1 MDFELTAEQE
11 LARRTAREF
20 AEAEIAPVIARY
32 DEAEEFPAEL
42 IAKLG
47 GLGFMGALVPP
58 EYGGAGLDY
67 VAYALVVEELSRV
80 DGSIGI
86 TMWAHNSLCTNHIY
100 TFGTE
105 AQRERYVPPLA
116 RGEVLGAWG
125 LTEPGSGSD
134 AAAMRTTAVET
145 EDAFVLDGTK
155 AFITNG
161 SVAGT
166 AVVMAKTD
174 PAAGGRGIS
183 AFILERGMPGFRPGQ
198 RYRKLGLH
206 ASDTVELVLEGVRAP
221 RASLLGERN
230 RGFQDTKKVLEG
242 GRVAMA
248 AMAVGLAQGALDL
261 AVAYAKERQAF
272 GQPIGQFQGIRG
284 MLADLATEVE
294 AARLLTLRAAYGKDQ
309 GRPVMREASM
319 AKVFASEVA
328 VRCATQGRPG
338 PWWLRLHAGVPGR
351 ALLPGRQALRDRRG
365 DVGGPAHGHRAAPP
379 RVPLAPE
386 ARDGPRRRPW
396 LPQSATRRG

>member
-20 AEAEIAPVIARY
+20 AEAEIAPAIARY

-42 IAKLG
+42 VAKLG
-47 GLGFMGALVPP
+47 ALGFMGALLPG

-67 VAYALVVEELSRV
+67 VAYALVVEELSRA
-80 DGSIGI
+80 DGSVGI

-100 TFGTE
+100 SFGTE
-105 AQRERYVPPLA
+105 AQRERYLPALA
-116 RGEVLGAWG
+116 RGEILGAWG

-134 AAAMRTTAVET
+134 AAAMRTTAREEGDV
-145 EDAFVLDGTK
+145 FVLDGTK

-174 PAAGGRGIS
+174 PGAGGRGVS
-183 AFILERGMPGFRPGQ
+183 AFILERGMPGFRAGQ

-206 ASDTVELVLEGVRAP
+206 ASDTAELVFEGVRVP
-221 RASLLGERN
+221 RANLLGERD
-230 RGFQDTKKVLEG
+230 RGFQETKKVLEG
-242 GRVAMA
+242 GRIAMA
-248 AMAVGLAQGALDL
+248 AMGVGLAQGALDH
-261 AVAYAKERQAF
+261 AVRYAKERQAF
-272 GQPIGQFQGIRG
+272 GQPIAAFQGIRAI
-284 MLADLATEVE
+284 LADLATEVE
-294 AARLLTLRAAYGKDQ
+294 AARLLTLRAAYVKDQ

-328 VRCATQGRPG
+328 VRCASKAVQVHGGYGYTREFPVERFYRDAKLCEIGEGTSEIQRMVI
-338 PWWLRLHAGVPGR
+338 AR
-351 ALLPGRQALRDRRG
+351 ALLESR
-365 DVGGPAHGHRAAPP
+365 
-379 RVPLAPE
+379 
-386 ARDGPRRRPW
+386 
-396 LPQSATRRG
+396 

>member
-32 DEAEEFPAEL
+32 DESEEFPAEL

-47 GLGFMGALVPP
+47 ALGFLGALIPP

-80 DGSIGI
+80 DGSVGI

-100 TFGTE
+100 SVGTA

-125 LTEPGSGSD
+125 LTEPGAGSD
-134 AAAMRTTAVET
+134 AAAIQTRAVE
-145 EDAFVLDGTK
+145 EGDAFVLDGTK

-166 AVVMAKTD
+166 AVVMARTD
-174 PAAGGRGIS
+174 PAAGGRGVS

-206 ASDTVELVLEGVRAP
+206 ASDTAELVLEGVRVPTAN
-221 RASLLGERN
+221 LLGERN

-242 GRVAMA
+242 GRIAMA
-248 AMAVGLAQGALDL
+248 AMAVGLGQGALDQ
-261 AVAYAKERQAF
+261 AVRYAKERHAF
-272 GQPIGQFQGIRG
+272 GRPIGRFQGIQG
-284 MLADLATEVE
+284 ILADLATEIE
-294 AARLLTLRAAYGKDQ
+294 AARLLTLRAAYGKDR
-309 GRPVMREASM
+309 GRPVMLEASM

-328 VRCATQGRPG
+328 VRCASKAVQVHGGYGYTREFPVERFYRDAKLCEIGEGTSEVQRMVIA
-338 PWWLRLHAGVPGR
+338 RH
-351 ALLPGRQALRDRRG
+351 LLESR
-365 DVGGPAHGHRAAPP
+365 
-379 RVPLAPE
+379 
-386 ARDGPRRRPW
+386 
-396 LPQSATRRG
+396 

>member
-42 IAKLG
+42 MAKLG
-47 GLGFMGALVPP
+47 ALGFMGALVPP
-58 EYGGAGLDY
+58 EHGGAGLDY

-80 DGSIGI
+80 DGSVGI

-100 TFGTE
+100 TFGTP
-105 AQRERYVPPLA
+105 AQRDRYVPPLA

-134 AAAMRTTAVET
+134 AAAMRTRAVEGD
-145 EDAFVLDGTK
+145 DAFVLDGTK

-166 AVVMAKTD
+166 AVVLAKTD
-174 PAAGGRGIS
+174 PAAGGRGVS
-183 AFILERGMPGFRPGQ
+183 AFIIERGTPGFRPGQ
-198 RYRKLGLH
+198 RYKKLGLH
-206 ASDTVELVLEGVRAP
+206 ASDTAELVLEGVRVPKAN
-221 RASLLGERN
+221 LLGERN

-242 GRVAMA
+242 GRIAMA
-248 AMAVGLAQGALDL
+248 AMGVGLAQGALDQ
-261 AVAYAKERQAF
+261 AVRYAKERHAF
-272 GQPIGQFQGIRG
+272 GQPIGQFQGIRAT
-284 MLADLATEVE
+284 LADLATEVE

-319 AKVFASEVA
+319 AKVFSSEVA
-328 VRCATQGRPG
+328 VRCATKAVQIHGGYGYTREFPIERFYRDAKLCEIG
-338 PWWLRLHAGVPGR
+338 EGTSEVQRMVIARH
-351 ALLPGRQALRDRRG
+351 LLESR
-365 DVGGPAHGHRAAPP
+365 
-379 RVPLAPE
+379 
-386 ARDGPRRRPW
+386 
-396 LPQSATRRG
+396 

>member
-11 LARRTAREF
+11 LARRTARDF

-42 IAKLG
+42 MAKLG
-47 GLGFMGALVPP
+47 ALGFMGALVPP
-58 EYGGAGLDY
+58 ELGGAALDY

-80 DGSIGI
+80 DGSVGI

-100 TFGTE
+100 MFGTP
-105 AQRERYVPPLA
+105 AQRDRYVPPLA

-134 AAAMRTTAVET
+134 AAAMRTRAVEGD
-145 EDAFVLDGTK
+145 DAFVLDGTK

-166 AVVMAKTD
+166 AVILAKTD
-174 PAAGGRGIS
+174 PAAAGRGVS
-183 AFILERGMPGFRPGQ
+183 AFIVERGTPGFRPGQ
-198 RYRKLGLH
+198 RYKKLGLH
-206 ASDTVELVLEGVRAP
+206 ASDTAELVFESARVPKAN
-221 RASLLGERN
+221 LLGERN

-242 GRVAMA
+242 GRIAMA
-248 AMAVGLAQGALDL
+248 AMGVGLAQGALDQ
-261 AVAYAKERQAF
+261 AVRYAKERHAF
-272 GQPIGQFQGIRG
+272 GQPIGQFQGIQAA
-284 MLADLATEVE
+284 LADLATEVE

-319 AKVFASEVA
+319 AKVFSSEVA
-328 VRCATQGRPG
+328 VRCATKAVQVHGGYGYTREFPVERFYRDAKLCEIG
-338 PWWLRLHAGVPGR
+338 EGTSEVQRMVIAR
-351 ALLPGRQALRDRRG
+351 YLLESR
-365 DVGGPAHGHRAAPP
+365 
-379 RVPLAPE
+379 
-386 ARDGPRRRPW
+386 
-396 LPQSATRRG
+396 

>member
-1 MDFELTAEQE
+1 MDFELTTEQE

-20 AEAEIAPVIARY
+20 AEGEIAPVIAHF

-42 IAKLG
+42 VRKLG
-47 GLGFMGALVPP
+47 ALGFLGALFPP

-67 VAYALVVEELSRV
+67 VAYALVVEELSRI

-105 AQRERYVPPLA
+105 AQRQRFVPPLA

-134 AAAMRTTAVET
+134 AAAMRTRAVEVG
-145 EDAFVLDGTK
+145 DAFVLDGTK

-166 AVVMAKTD
+166 AVVLVKTD
-174 PAAGGRGIS
+174 PAAGGRGVS
-183 AFILERGMPGFRPGQ
+183 AFILERGMAGFRAGQ
-198 RYRKLGLH
+198 RYKKLGLH
-206 ASDTVELVLEGVRAP
+206 ASDTAELVLEAVRVP
-221 RASLLGERN
+221 KTNLVGERD
-230 RGFQDTKKVLEG
+230 RAFQDTKKVLEG
-242 GRVAMA
+242 GRIAMA
-248 AMAVGLAQGALDL
+248 AMSVGLAQGALDL
-261 AVAYAKERQAF
+261 AVRYSRERQAF
-272 GQPIGQFQGIRG
+272 GQPIGQFQGIRA

-294 AARLLTLRAAYGKDQ
+294 AARLLTLRAAYGKDR

-328 VRCATQGRPG
+328 MRCATKAVQVHGGYGYTREFPVERFFRDAKLCEIG
-338 PWWLRLHAGVPGR
+338 EGTSEVQRMVIAR
-351 ALLPGRQALRDRRG
+351 SLL
-365 DVGGPAHGHRAAPP
+365 
-379 RVPLAPE
+379 E
-386 ARDGPRRRPW
+386 AR
-396 LPQSATRRG
+396 

>member
-1 MDFELTAEQE
+1 MDFELTAEQQ

-20 AEAEIAPVIARY
+20 AEGEIAPIIGRF

-42 IAKLG
+42 VRKLG
-47 GLGFMGALVPP
+47 ALGFLGALLPP

-67 VAYALVVEELSRV
+67 VAYALVVEELSRI

-100 TFGTE
+100 SFGTE
-105 AQRERYVPPLA
+105 AQRQRYVPPLA
-116 RGEVLGAWG
+116 RGEILGAWG

-134 AAAMRTTAVET
+134 AAAMRTRALET
-145 EDAFVLDGTK
+145 DDAFVLDGTK

-166 AVVMAKTD
+166 AVVLAKTD
-174 PAAGGRGIS
+174 PAAGGRGVS
-183 AFILERGMPGFRPGQ
+183 AFILERGMSGFRAGQ
-198 RYRKLGLH
+198 RYKKLGLH
-206 ASDTVELVLEGVRAP
+206 ASDTAELVLEAVRVP
-221 RASLLGERN
+221 KENLLGERN

-242 GRVAMA
+242 GRIAMA
-248 AMAVGLAQGALDL
+248 AMSVGLAQGALDL
-261 AVAYAKERQAF
+261 AVRYVRERQAF
-272 GQPIGQFQGIRG
+272 GQPIGQFQAIRA
-284 MLADLATEVE
+284 MLADLATEIE

-328 VRCATQGRPG
+328 VRCASKAVQVHGGYGYTREFPVERFYRDAKLCEIGEGTSEVQRMVI
-338 PWWLRLHAGVPGR
+338 AR
-351 ALLPGRQALRDRRG
+351 ALL
-365 DVGGPAHGHRAAPP
+365 
-379 RVPLAPE
+379 E
-386 ARDGPRRRPW
+386 AR
-396 LPQSATRRG
+396 